1 MGDLGTLCCVSAVVS
16 LQTDC
21 SDIQKLVKDS
31 GNLSREIKD
40 LEEQV
45 CDCLFLRFKQYGLN
59 VWISRK

>member
-1 MGDLGTLCCVSAVVS
+1 MAKSDETARRIYKYLIS

-59 VWISRK
+59 V